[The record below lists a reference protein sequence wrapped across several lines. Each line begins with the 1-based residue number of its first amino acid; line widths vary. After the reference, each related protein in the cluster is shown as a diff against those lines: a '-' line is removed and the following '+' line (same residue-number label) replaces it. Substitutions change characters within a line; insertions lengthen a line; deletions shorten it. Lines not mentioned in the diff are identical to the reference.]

1 MEMKNAFD
9 ELISALDMA
18 KKRLS
23 VLEGRSTETFPT
35 KMQKKKKTQNN
46 LQSVKVLWISPSF
59 VLVKYHYWW
68 HRLLDPL
75 TPPL

>member
-1 MEMKNAFD
+1 MLEIFWKNQNTGMEMKNAFD

-35 KMQKKKKTQNN
+35 KMQKKKKPKTTFSQ
-46 LQSVKVLWISPSF
+46 LRFCEFHPALS
-59 VLVKYHYWW
+59 
-68 HRLLDPL
+68 
-75 TPPL
+75 